1 MSLLIWT
8 WWTNQI
14 TVLTVQ
20 REPGLLTSTLVP
32 FVTCDLTKQST
43 RQHGD
48 ALFEKTVLAHP
59 WLMLDASCYLYL
71 NGSAEDQHQT
81 TRIHSSKSN
90 MDSRSPFPSTLL
102 FVLLLVL
109 PVFANASSRV
119 SHFLLQG
126 NAISIFVARKLLI
139 LILGNLFFI
148 NLIFSST
155 SFTWGRRST
164 MIHLWW
170 LHRTM
175 MLLLLFLGGISGS
188 SSEFCIFDKK
198 RNSG

>member
-119 SHFLLQG
+119 SRFIFQG
-126 NAISIFVARKLLI
+126 NTISIFVARKLLI
-139 LILGNLFFI
+139 LILGNLVFHWFNFQLYI
-148 NLIFSST
+148 VYMGEKKHDDPSVVTASHHDALT
-155 SFTWGRRST
+155 SVFGRY
-164 MIHLWW
+164 
-170 LHRTM
+170 
-175 MLLLLFLGGISGS
+175 
-188 SSEFCIFDKK
+188 
-198 RNSG
+198 